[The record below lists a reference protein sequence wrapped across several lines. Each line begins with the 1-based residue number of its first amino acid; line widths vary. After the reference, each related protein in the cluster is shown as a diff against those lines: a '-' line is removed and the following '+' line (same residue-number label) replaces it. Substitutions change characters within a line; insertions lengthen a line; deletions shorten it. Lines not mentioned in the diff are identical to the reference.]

1 MNDAG
6 QGAHNRSVAETLEL
20 EPKAGAKRRRRRI
33 LIAAGVV
40 AAVIAGAAAAL
51 LTQPKIK
58 YEFGTVERGTID
70 AKVTATGTLQPVN
83 QVQVGV
89 EVSGTIRTINVDAN
103 DHVKKGDVL
112 AEIDTEQLK
121 ARLSQSRAS
130 LAQAQA
136 GLADARASLIEAQ
149 LKFGRTKEVAGSGFA
164 SKQTLDTAQAALE
177 RARAGLE
184 RAQAQVR
191 LAQAA
196 VAADET
202 TLAKAIIRSPID
214 GMVLSRA
221 VEPGQT
227 VAAAFQT
234 PVLFVLADDLSRME
248 LRVDIDEAD
257 IGLVKE
263 GQGASFT
270 VDAYP
275 GRTFKAAITKVHN
288 APRTVQGVVT
298 YEGVLSVENPDLSLK
313 PGMTATADILVEHV
327 ENVLTVPAGALRFVP
342 EGGEEKAP
350 EPLGDAGRGTKG
362 QVYRLARGK
371 PEAVPVIAG
380 ASDGVRTEIREGAL
394 QAGEQVIVDIE
405 RKKKK
410 KAP

>member
-1 MNDAG
+1 MNDVG
-6 QGAHNRSVAETLEL
+6 QGAHNPSVAETLEL
-20 EPKAGAKRRRRRI
+20 GPQAGTKRRRRRLLIGAGI
-33 LIAAGVV
+33 LAAIV
-40 AAVIAGAAAAL
+40 AGGALAL
-51 LTQPKIK
+51 ITQPKTK
-58 YEFGTVERGTID
+58 YELGDVSRGSID
-70 AKVTATGTLQPVN
+70 VKVTATGTLQPVN

-103 DHVKKGDVL
+103 DHVKKGDIL
-112 AEIDTEQLK
+112 AEIDTEQLR

-130 LAQAQA
+130 LAQARA
-136 GLADARASLIEAQ
+136 GLADAKASLTEAQ
-149 LKFGRTKEVAGSGFA
+149 LKFARTEETVQSGFA
-164 SKQTLDTAQAALE
+164 SKQALDTVRAALE
-177 RARAGLE
+177 RAQAGVARAN
-184 RAQAQVR
+184 AQVH
-191 LAQAA
+191 LAEAA

-202 TLAKAIIRSPID
+202 TLAKAIVRSPID

-257 IGLVKE
+257 IGLVKA
-263 GQGASFT
+263 GQGATFT

-298 YEGVLSVENPDLSLK
+298 YEAVLSVENPDLSLK
-313 PGMTATADILVEHV
+313 PGMTATADILVNHV
-327 ENVLTVPAGALRFVP
+327 ENALNVPSGALRFVP

-362 QVYRLARGK
+362 QVYVLARGK

-380 ASDGVRTEIREGAL
+380 ASDGTRTEIRDGAL
-394 QAGEQVIVDIE
+394 QAGAQVIVDIE

-410 KAP
+410 AP